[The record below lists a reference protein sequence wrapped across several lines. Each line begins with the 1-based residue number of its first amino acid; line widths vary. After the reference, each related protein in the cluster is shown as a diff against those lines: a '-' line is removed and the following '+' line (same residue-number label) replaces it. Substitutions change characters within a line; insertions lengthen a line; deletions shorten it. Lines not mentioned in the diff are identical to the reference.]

1 VLGRLRTKAWHC
13 WPIPAGKM
21 AHDTGRWQGFLGEH
35 EEASR
40 VAPCNRRGSGAHP
53 NGMASVQAENRTGG
67 GGFNVSGDLQW
78 VAATVEGTCS
88 TGEPRGR

>member
-1 VLGRLRTKAWHC
+1 
-13 WPIPAGKM
+13 
-21 AHDTGRWQGFLGEH
+21 
-35 EEASR
+35 

-53 NGMASVQAENRTGG
+53 NGMASVRAENGTGG

-78 VAATVEGTCS
+78 VAVTVEGTCS